1 MKNGIKISIIL
12 GIAASFVPAHPMKE
26 LTDDTQVPTQ
36 KYHAKSLHVESDW
49 SGAGYWYSLVALAG
63 SGNII
68 LEGLKEKSYQG
79 DRRIANIMKSL
90 GVMSHFQN
98 EGVLLTKTK
107 PVSYFEYN
115 FSDCPDL
122 VQTVAVICAA
132 NEIKAVFR
140 GIESLRIKETDRISA
155 LQNELSKIGAQ
166 LTEQGNGTWHLIPA
180 TNLSKDSTIEI
191 KTYED
196 HRMAMAFAPLVTR
209 TNLIIENPDVV
220 IKSYPNFWNDLHKA
234 GIN

>member
-1 MKNGIKISIIL
+1 
-12 GIAASFVPAHPMKE
+12 
-26 LTDDTQVPTQ
+26 
-36 KYHAKSLHVESDW
+36 
-49 SGAGYWYSLVALAG
+49 
-63 SGNII
+63 
-68 LEGLKEKSYQG
+68 
-79 DRRIANIMKSL
+79 MKSL

-98 EGVLLTKTK
+98 EGVLLTKTN

-132 NEIKAVFR
+132 STIKAVFT
-140 GIESLRIKETDRISA
+140 GLESLRIKETDRISA

-166 LTEQGNGTWHLIPA
+166 LTEQSKGTWHLIPA
-180 TNLSKDSTIEI
+180 TTLSKDSTIEI
-191 KTYED
+191 NTYDD

-220 IKSYPNFWNDLHKA
+220 IKSYPNFWKDLHKA